1 MREIFLAGKEANERS
16 PAQSAVI
23 MTTMAFWVLLVISL
37 ALAVGLGV
45 LAARSFIAAS
55 GADDTT
61 RKHR

>member
-1 MREIFLAGKEANERS
+1 
-16 PAQSAVI
+16 
-23 MTTMAFWVLLVISL
+23 MTIMAFWVLLVISL